1 MANKIYDQI
10 NGLMPSVISPE
21 QAKDTGMAMVLIS
34 LLIAIGSD
42 NRQFVIIAVF
52 LLLVNMIKPVLYKP
66 VAKIWLGFSRLLGT
80 VMSKIIL
87 TVIFFILVL
96 PVGLLRRAMGKDTLR
111 LKKWKKGKKSVFKVR
126 EYRFTSKDIENPY

>member
-10 NGLMPSVISPE
+10 KGLMPSVISPE
-21 QAKDTGMAMVLIS
+21 QAKDTGMAIVLIS
-34 LLIAIGSD
+34 LLIAIGSGKQ
-42 NRQFVIIAVF
+42 QFVIIAIL

-66 VAKIWLGFSRLLGT
+66 VAKIWFGFSHLLGT

-96 PVGLLRRAMGKDTLR
+96 PVGLLRRVMGKDTLQ
-111 LKKWKKGKKSVFKVR
+111 LKAWKKGKRSVFRIR
-126 EYRFTSKDIENPY
+126 EYKFTSKDIQNPY